1 MTKPRKKF
9 RQMSLPKKESLILR
23 RKLAILEVKT
33 YDEYLASNHWAKLR
47 QRLIEPECWACGSD
61 KRLCLHHSTYAS
73 LGMEK
78 AGDLYT
84 LCNPC
89 HRSLH
94 YMAVRTGSLIPS
106 KKKPAKK
113 PPKLGIASKKQIKQ
127 VSSRNKDMGSLRD
140 RTRIG
145 R

>member
-9 RQMSLPKKESLILR
+9 RQMSLPQKESLILR
-23 RKLAILEVKT
+23 RKLAVLEVKT

-47 QRLIEPECWACGSD
+47 RRLIASECWACGSD

-84 LCNPC
+84 LCAPC

-94 YMAVRTGSLIPS
+94 YMANRTGSLIP
-106 KKKPAKK
+106 KKKTKK
-113 PPKLGIASKKQIKQ
+113 RKPGPGRATSKQ
-127 VSSRNKDMGSLRD
+127 VKQVAGRKKDIAPLSQ